1 MPAITNDAG
10 TPASGP
16 SSSTPGPAN
25 APPSQKAMTK
35 AERRE
40 LQERQRAAKAASKE
54 QQPSGGSAP
63 SRSQARPGP
72 ASAPTPRRGPPPAIN
87 APPRTPI
94 AANGPQRGTPQRAG
108 GSAGRRSSNAHDYQ
122 RARTSGDAAS
132 VVGGDDDPA
141 NRSRGLRIFLH
152 FGLPKPKGHAIK
164 GDIHPAIIR
173 LGLQF
178 SEFKICGANA
188 RCIATLTAFKTVS
201 YDRRVATSRNNHL
214 CIVGYTGLCY
224 APEQYSISSSY
235 DPSFAPNH
243 PSSICSA
250 DVSDHGQRHSP
261 TQTRDQ

>member
-1 MPAITNDAG
+1 MPVATNDVG

-16 SSSTPGPAN
+16 SSSTPGPAS

-54 QQPSGGSAP
+54 QQPAGGSAP
-63 SRSQARPGP
+63 PRAQARPGP
-72 ASAPTPRRGPPPAIN
+72 ASASTPRRGPPPAIN
-87 APPRTPI
+87 APPRKPI

-108 GSAGRRSSNAHDYQ
+108 GSAGRISSNAHDYQ
-122 RARTSGDAAS
+122 RTRASGDAAS
-132 VVGGDDDPA
+132 VAGGDDDPA

-152 FGLPKPKGHAIK
+152 FGLPKPKGHGIK

-201 YDRRVATSRNNHL
+201 YDWRVATSWNNCL
-214 CIVGYTGLCY
+214 SIVGYTGLCY
-224 APEQYSISSSY
+224 TSEQHSISTSH
-235 DPSFAPNH
+235 DPSFSSNH
-243 PSSICSA
+243 ASRICSA
-250 DVSDHGQRHSP
+250 HVSDHGQRYPP
-261 TQTRDQ
+261 T